1 MCGVEIRH
9 RGNEIVSIRGDDADP
24 FSRGHICPKAL
35 ALKDVHEDPDRLRRP
50 VRREGDTW
58 REISWDEALDE
69 TAKRLL
75 AIQRAHGSEAVASY
89 FGNPQ
94 VHSYSGLM
102 GGARLLR
109 TLRSRNRYSATSVDQ
124 LPHHLVSW
132 LLYGHQLM
140 IPIPDLDRTQFLLV
154 LGAAMALSSVSFRV
168 LDFGHG
174 ELKFIADFGFGGMF
188 LFGSVLAVVMTAQLF
203 FSEMDNKTALTLL
216 AKPLGRGEFLLGK
229 FAGAWA
235 VLGVFVAVLSVLL
248 GVVLWAREQ
257 ELLLLSE
264 QSGKVPPTFS
274 ASGLAQFALL
284 QWLRLGVVASIVL
297 AISAVART
305 FLYAVVVGALAVVA
319 GQLQWIAQ
327 DAFLRPTDSPA
338 YAAFLWVSTRLIP
351 NLQQFNLAD
360 ALVLGSSVVE
370 EGALISVGFSGLA
383 YLVAYLTLGSLIFR
397 RREI

>member
-1 MCGVEIRH
+1 M
-9 RGNEIVSIRGDDADP
+9 
-24 FSRGHICPKAL
+24 KASL
-35 ALKDVHEDPDRLRRP
+35 QR
-50 VRREGDTW
+50 
-58 REISWDEALDE
+58 ISWIARVTFL
-69 TAKRLL
+69 
-75 AIQRAHGSEAVASY
+75 EAVRQRFFA
-89 FGNPQ
+89 
-94 VHSYSGLM
+94 
-102 GGARLLR
+102 
-109 TLRSRNRYSATSVDQ
+109 
-124 LPHHLVSW
+124 
-132 LLYGHQLM
+132 
-140 IPIPDLDRTQFLLV
+140 FLLI

-235 VLGVFVAVLSVLL
+235 VLAVFVSVLSVLL

-257 ELLLLSE
+257 ELLLLAE

-327 DAFLRPTDSPA
+327 DAVLKPSESPA
-338 YAAFLWVSTRLIP
+338 YEAVLWLTSRLLP
-351 NLQQFNLAD
+351 NLQQFNIGD
-360 ALVLGSSVVE
+360 ALVLSTAGVEAGAVLSVILAGIAYMVAYVFL
-370 EGALISVGFSGLA
+370 GALLFK
-383 YLVAYLTLGSLIFR
+383 

>member
-1 MCGVEIRH
+1 MQASFQR
-9 RGNEIVSIRGDDADP
+9 VSWIARVT
-24 FSRGHICPKAL
+24 FL
-35 ALKDVHEDPDRLRRP
+35 
-50 VRREGDTW
+50 
-58 REISWDEALDE
+58 
-69 TAKRLL
+69 
-75 AIQRAHGSEAVASY
+75 EAVRQRFFA
-89 FGNPQ
+89 
-94 VHSYSGLM
+94 
-102 GGARLLR
+102 
-109 TLRSRNRYSATSVDQ
+109 
-124 LPHHLVSW
+124 
-132 LLYGHQLM
+132 
-140 IPIPDLDRTQFLLV
+140 FLLI

-264 QSGKVPPTFS
+264 QSGKVPPAFS
-274 ASGLAQFALL
+274 ATGLAQFALL

-305 FLYAVVVGALAVVA
+305 FLYAVVVGGCFTLPELLGDELCLIFLFPWISAFVA
-319 GQLQWIAQ
+319 R
-327 DAFLRPTDSPA
+327 D
-338 YAAFLWVSTRLIP
+338 
-351 NLQQFNLAD
+351 
-360 ALVLGSSVVE
+360 VVE
-370 EGALISVGFSGLA
+370 WG
-383 YLVAYLTLGSLIFR
+383 R
-397 RREI
+397 RRRKIESRLEGDTGKQGGIS

>member
-1 MCGVEIRH
+1 MQA
-9 RGNEIVSIRGDDADP
+9 S
-24 FSRGHICPKAL
+24 F
-35 ALKDVHEDPDRLRRP
+35 
-50 VRREGDTW
+50 
-58 REISWDEALDE
+58 
-69 TAKRLL
+69 
-75 AIQRAHGSEAVASY
+75 QRVTLIARVTFLEAVRQRFFA
-89 FGNPQ
+89 
-94 VHSYSGLM
+94 
-102 GGARLLR
+102 
-109 TLRSRNRYSATSVDQ
+109 
-124 LPHHLVSW
+124 
-132 LLYGHQLM
+132 
-140 IPIPDLDRTQFLLV
+140 FLLI
-154 LGAAMALSSVSFRV
+154 LGAAMALSSASFRV

-216 AKPLGRGEFLLGK
+216 AKPLGRGEFLFGK

-235 VLGVFVAVLSVLL
+235 VLGVFVAVLSGLL

-257 ELLLLSE
+257 ELLLLAE

-274 ASGLAQFALL
+274 VGGLAQFALL

-327 DAFLRPTDSPA
+327 DAVLKPSDSAA
-338 YAAFLWVSTRLIP
+338 YDALLWLTSRVLP
-351 NLQQFNLAD
+351 NLQQFNIGD
-360 ALVLGSSVVE
+360 ALVLSSVGVE
-370 EGALISVGFSGLA
+370 GVAIFSVVLA
-383 YLVAYLTLGSLIFR
+383 GSAYMTAYVFLGTLLFK